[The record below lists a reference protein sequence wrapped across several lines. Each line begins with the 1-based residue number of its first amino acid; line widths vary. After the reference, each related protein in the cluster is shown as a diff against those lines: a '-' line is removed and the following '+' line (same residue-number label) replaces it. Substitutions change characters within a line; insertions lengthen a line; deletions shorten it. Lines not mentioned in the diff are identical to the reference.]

1 MTEAQFQ
8 NHFNKWVKNVW
19 KRSGVFELKV
29 SKTSSIPFS
38 AVKEHQIDALS
49 AVNSGSGLAYKISDE
64 SSGYKP
70 WDSFFLIHIDALIVV
85 MFRANERGQ
94 EEFFMISP
102 QRWVHE
108 QERSERKSL
117 TEQRARKIGEW
128 LSL

>member
-49 AVNSGSGLAYKISDE
+49 AVNNGSGLAYKISDE

-70 WDSFFLIHIDALIVV
+70 FDSWFLIDTPAYVV
-85 MFRANERGQ
+85 IMFQANERGQ

-102 QRWVHE
+102 QRWMYE
-108 QERSERKSL
+108 QEKSDRKSL
-117 TEQRARKIGEW
+117 TEQRAREIGLW